1 MSENEKNKVGGEPRK
16 EPADDYYAGY
26 YWGNDPY
33 SSAQMPG
40 RKSDEELKNDVL
52 ANFAE
57 PELSQVNVSVANAVV
72 TLTGT
77 VKDYEQ
83 RRKAGAEA
91 WRTPSITRVLN
102 NLQVSDPETAGPSKS
117 D

>member
-1 MSENEKNKVGGEPRK
+1 MSENERKGE

-52 ANFAE
+52 SNLAE
-57 PELSQVNVSVANAVV
+57 TDLSQINVSVTNAVAI
-72 TLTGT
+72 LTGT

-91 WRTPSITRVLN
+91 WRTSGIARVMN
-102 NLQVSDPETAGPSKS
+102 NLRVSNPETAGPSK
-117 D
+117 

>member
-1 MSENEKNKVGGEPRK
+1 MSDDKERVEEPRK

-52 ANFAE
+52 ANLE
-57 PELSQVNVSVANAVV
+57 PELSQVNVSVTNAVAV
-72 TLTGT
+72 LTGV

-83 RRKAGAEA
+83 KRKAGAEA
-91 WRTPSITRVLN
+91 WRTSGITRVLN
-102 NLQVSDPETAGPSKS
+102 NLTVSDPETAGPSRK
-117 D
+117 

>member
-1 MSENEKNKVGGEPRK
+1 MGQNKEKEGEDLRK

-33 SSAQMPG
+33 SSAQLPG
-40 RKSDEELKNDVL
+40 RKSDEELKNDIL
-52 ANFAE
+52 GNFAE
-57 PELSQVNVSVANAVV
+57 PELSQVQVSVTNSVA
-72 TLTGT
+72 TLSGT
-77 VKDYEQ
+77 VKDYEY

-91 WRTPSITRVLN
+91 WRTPGVVSVLN
-102 NLQVSDPETAGPSKS
+102 NLKVSNPETAGPSRS

>member
-1 MSENEKNKVGGEPRK
+1 MSEKEGKGTGEEPRK

-52 ANFAE
+52 SNLAA
-57 PELSQVNVSVANAVV
+57 PELSKIDVSVTNAVAI
-72 TLTGT
+72 LTGT

-83 RRKAGAEA
+83 KRKAGAEV
-91 WRTPSITRVLN
+91 WRTSGIARVLN
-102 NLQVSDPETAGPSKS
+102 NLQVSDPETAGPSS
-117 D
+117 SR

>member
-1 MSENEKNKVGGEPRK
+1 MSENERKGVGEEPRK

-52 ANFAE
+52 SNLAE
-57 PELSQVNVSVANAVV
+57 TELSRIDVSVTNAVAI
-72 TLTGT
+72 LTGT

-83 RRKAGAEA
+83 KRKAGAEA
-91 WRTPSITRVLN
+91 WRTSGIARVLN
-102 NLQVSDPETAGPSKS
+102 NLQVSDPETAGPSSFK
-117 D
+117 